1 MGTMERGCGIAD
13 NKFGPEGL
21 EQMTHMSMYQDG
33 LYNRKNM
40 YNEVL
45 IAAQNFTAELPYTIA
60 AFVFNLNGQNAA
72 QYGGEDEVTE
82 RYVKFLD
89 RNCLTESDIP
99 LLKANLSAVDATASP
114 AARASAR
121 VYFEDVSSR
130 ARQHL
135 RANPPKP
142 RKQEDESE
150 ELRAESH
157 AFRVGVPGSVR
168 DYSPTA
174 EMQEELSR
182 RGNLEQPRVR

>member
-1 MGTMERGCGIAD
+1 M
-13 NKFGPEGL
+13 
-21 EQMTHMSMYQDG
+21 H
-33 LYNRKNM
+33 
-40 YNEVL
+40 
-45 IAAQNFTAELPYTIA
+45 AAGD
-60 AFVFNLNGQNAA
+60 V
-72 QYGGEDEVTE
+72 
-82 RYVKFLD
+82 
-89 RNCLTESDIP
+89 
-99 LLKANLSAVDATASP
+99 SAVDATASP

-121 VYFEDVSSR
+121 VFEDVTSR